1 VSLSLVDGAARAQ
14 TIHSLRAACDLI
26 SAAGTRIN
34 AVSVNGVLP
43 EADDPSMP
51 VLTVAQ
57 RLATEH
63 GLAVNVELED
73 RRFIVQFRRAV
84 QGRSEPMSEAG

>member
-1 VSLSLVDGAARAQ
+1 MISLVDGAAAAH
-14 TIHSLRAACDLI
+14 TISSLRAACDMLDASDGRI
-26 SAAGTRIN
+26 S
-34 AVSVNGVLP
+34 AVSVSGVLP
-43 EADDPSMP
+43 DGDDPAMP

-73 RRFIVQFRRAV
+73 GRFVVLFRRGPQSSHA
-84 QGRSEPMSEAG
+84 SNEEAG

>member
-1 VSLSLVDGAARAQ
+1 MISLIDGAAAAH
-14 TIHSLRAACDLI
+14 TISSLRAACDMLDAAHGRI
-26 SAAGTRIN
+26 S
-34 AVSVNGVLP
+34 AVSVSGVLP
-43 EADDPSMP
+43 DGDDPALP

-73 RRFIVQFRRAV
+73 GKFVVQFRRGPQRRNAAHV
-84 QGRSEPMSEAG
+84 EAG